1 MPDRTFK
8 TALDETRTLWDAVA
22 RASRSLSFM
31 NYPEITDQNE
41 LGAVLLAYG
50 PVARQNVFQSL
61 LYCKALA
68 NGFSTLPVHTFD
80 AFEQIPWQGSMI
92 CHVHWPHIIF
102 ANCSSREEVKREIDR
117 FKKILQQLKK
127 QGRYIL
133 WTVHNIMPHVSRWM
147 EADIEVCQILASEAD
162 LIHIMASKTIE
173 ITAPYYRINPD
184 KVIQV
189 PHPSYQNAQPDWVD
203 KEEARLELGIGP
215 EEFVFLVFG
224 AILPYKGYQ
233 KIVEAFTQ
241 LRREGRKAT
250 LLISGPP
257 SDANLVSELKSWAVG
272 RRDVLIHA
280 KKIANQNLQFYFRA
294 SDVLVC
300 PYTRTLN
307 SGSLMM
313 GLSFGL
319 PVIAPNV
326 GAFADFAS
334 KGCCFLYNTNQ
345 VYPLQRALEEVLN
358 RDLTAIGRLAKSI
371 SEEIK
376 PHKISIL
383 FFEKIRKKLLL

>member
-8 TALDETRTLWDAVA
+8 TALDETRTLWDSVA

-31 NYPEITDQNE
+31 GYPEIPHQNE
-41 LGAVLLAYG
+41 PGGVLLAYG

-68 NGFSTLPVHTFD
+68 NGFSTLPINSFD

-92 CHVHWPHIIF
+92 CHIHWPHIIV
-102 ANCSSREEVKREIDR
+102 ANCSSREEVKHEIDR
-117 FKKILQQLKK
+117 FKEILKQLKK

-147 EADIEVCQILASEAD
+147 EADIEVCQVLASEAD

-173 ITAPYYRINPD
+173 LTAPYYRINPD

-203 KEEARLELGIGP
+203 REEARLELGIGP

-233 KIVEAFTQ
+233 EMVEAFTQ
-241 LRREGRKAT
+241 LRREGRKVT
-250 LLISGPP
+250 LLIAGPP
-257 SDANLVSELKSWAVG
+257 SDADLVSELKSWAVG

-334 KGCCFLYNTNQ
+334 KGCCYLYN
-345 VYPLQRALEEVLN
+345 PSKDEALQRALEDVLSSN
-358 RDLTAIGRLAKSI
+358 LADIQKFANQVSQTTKPDNI
-371 SEEIK
+371 SN
-376 PHKISIL
+376 L
-383 FFEKIRKKLLL
+383 FFSEIRTKMLK